1 MDMTLKDRLT
11 AYLKYKGVNNSEFGR
26 IVGVSNA
33 YISSI
38 RKFIQPGK
46 MSKISEN
53 FPDLNMSWL
62 MTGEGEML
70 RPIIQQKIGNV
81 KDSVLEEVNVVK
93 GDPNAYET
101 LLRIVEANQK
111 TTEGFLRSIEKFQ
124 EQTDRFLNLLEAR
137 G

>member
-38 RKFIQPGK
+38 RKSIQPGK

-70 RPIIQQKIGNV
+70 RPTIQQKIGNV

>member
-1 MDMTLKDRLT
+1 MTIQERLKLFLQEKGLSFKQFELACGLGNGT
-11 AYLKYKGVNNSEFGR
+11 AARISEKTRETIVIR
-26 IVGVSNA
+26 ISNA
-33 YISSI
+33 
-38 RKFIQPGK
+38 FPG
-46 MSKISEN
+46 
-53 FPDLNMSWL
+53 LNTSWL

-70 RPIIQQKIGNV
+70 RHTIEQKVGDIKNSQL
-81 KDSVLEEVNVVK
+81 KEVNVVK

-124 EQTDRFLNLLEAR
+124 EQTDRFLNLLEAK